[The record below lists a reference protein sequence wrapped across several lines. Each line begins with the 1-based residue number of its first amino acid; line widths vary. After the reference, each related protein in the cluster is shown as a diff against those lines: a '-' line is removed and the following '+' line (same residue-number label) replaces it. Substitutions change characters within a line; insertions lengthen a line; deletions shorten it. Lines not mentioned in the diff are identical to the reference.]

1 MFQKMLVRRWMESQN
16 DIDPVQLMQLTR
28 MMDFAMR
35 SSYMYLF
42 RNSYETYST
51 VMHNTKPD
59 PVYVYHTDQFTVKN
73 LFVLQNTG
81 ITQYQKW
88 IASSQTLDYRSD
100 GVEFY
105 KRICGICKKKVATF
119 SSKTIRSIFVFRSL
133 FIEL

>member
-1 MFQKMLVRRWMESQN
+1 MFQKMLVRRWMESKN

-59 PVYVYHTDQFTVKN
+59 PVYVYHTAQFTTHALKDKKAV
-73 LFVLQNTG
+73 
-81 ITQYQKW
+81 Y
-88 IASSQTLDYRSD
+88 
-100 GVEFY
+100 FY
-105 KRICGICKKKVATF
+105 SKK
-119 SSKTIRSIFVFRSL
+119 SIRSPKHRYHTIL
-133 FIEL
+133 KMDN